1 MSTLKVNTIEP
12 FTGDSV
18 TIVGGQ
24 IPTASFAFTASYA
37 LNAGAD
43 LATYT
48 GSIEQT
54 GGTVNF
60 KGENTIPGM
69 TFTAEDGNGVPTLYI
84 PNANLSSVIGIGVG
98 VNGNLDVNGDVKAT
112 GDQIVTGSL
121 TSNGNGIINGTNAGP
136 GTTLDVYDGA
146 GIPKLQVQNATL
158 KGLTGVDVVV
168 NGTAEIGQGLN
179 LPGLGDYVDDAAAAT
194 GGVPVNGVYR
204 TGNVLKI
211 RIV

>member
-98 VNGNLDVNGDVKAT
+98 TNGNLDVNG
-112 GDQIVTGSL
+112 
-121 TSNGNGIINGTNAGP
+121 NGTFS
-136 GTTLDVYDGA
+136 GTNGAPANTFTVKDGA
-146 GIPKLQVQNATL
+146 GTSRLEVTNSTL
-158 KGLTGVDVVV
+158 KGFTGIDVIV
-168 NGTAEIGQGLN
+168 NGTAVIGEGLQ
-179 LPGLGDYVDDAAAAT
+179 LPALGNYVDDAAAAT
-194 GGVPVNGVYR
+194 GGVPVGGVYR
-204 TGNVLKI
+204 TGSALKI
-211 RIV
+211 RVS